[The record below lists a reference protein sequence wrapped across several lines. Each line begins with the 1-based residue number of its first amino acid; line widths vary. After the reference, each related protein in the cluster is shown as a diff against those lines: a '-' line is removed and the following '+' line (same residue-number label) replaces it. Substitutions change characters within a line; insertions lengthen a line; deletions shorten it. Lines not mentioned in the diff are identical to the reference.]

1 MLFHTITETKHA
13 LLRTVRS
20 SRAKPNEVK
29 RKKYDG
35 GGPGCFG
42 TGPLAASACSE
53 VPPCPPGTA
62 SRLFTFHRFPRNQ
75 ILHFSLPFHF
85 SPFPSLVSL
94 STHYPCTFP
103 TALEGVRRRVAG
115 VGEGNPSSALIGRNR
130 RQLRSHWSPLAA
142 APAWGEGTDC
152 SCGQKGVPKSV
163 QLISLASFDV

>member
-1 MLFHTITETKHA
+1 MDLGA
-13 LLRTVRS
+13 G
-20 SRAKPNEVK
+20 PNQMK
-29 RKKYDG
+29 RNMREG
-35 GGPGCFG
+35 SGPGCFG

-62 SRLFTFHRFPRNQ
+62 SRLFTFSSKSDFALFTHP
-75 ILHFSLPFHF
+75 SLP
-85 SPFPSLVSL
+85 PFPPLVSL

-130 RQLRSHWSPLAA
+130 RQPRSHWSALAA

-152 SCGQKGVPKSV
+152 SCG
-163 QLISLASFDV
+163 